1 MKKFKYL
8 VLIIFIYFF
17 FISNVKADNVINIHL
32 FYGDG
37 CPHCAAEE
45 EFLNEYLK
53 NQSDVNLIKY
63 EVWNNKDNQALYGD
77 VQKALK
83 ETVNSIPYLI
93 IGEKSIVGYSPEIT
107 DKEIKKYVEYYKNND
122 EYQDVVTKVINN
134 EEVIITK
141 KTNQNENNITEVS
154 EEIEVPVL
162 GRINAKKVS
171 LPLLA
176 VVLGFIDGF
185 NPCAMWV
192 LLFLITMLIN
202 MKNRKKMWALGITFI
217 LTSGVV
223 YLAFMMTWLS
233 LATFISGLFFFRLL
247 ISLVAFTV
255 GFVNLYNFY
264 KSTKKDDGCSVV
276 EKKDRKKIMN
286 QIIKITTEKKFVFA
300 MLGIM
305 VLAASVNIIEVMCS
319 LGLPLLFTQVLA
331 MNNLSFGSYM
341 LYMFIYIFFFL
352 IDDIIVFVISMIT
365 LKVTGISTK
374 YSKYSHLIAG
384 IITLLIGLLLLIKP
398 SILML
403 NF

>member
-63 EVWNNKDNQALYGD
+63 EVWNNKDNQVLYGD
-77 VQKALK
+77 VQKALN

-93 IGEKSIVGYSPEIT
+93 IGEKSIVGYSSEIT

-162 GRINAKKVS
+162 GKINAKKVS
-171 LPLLA
+171 FPLLA